1 MPALLQN
8 SVLDAIAEFFRL
20 PPGELPRTLMRVGV
34 IWLLAWLVMRVIH
47 LIARRIVAAVDDG
60 DDSTLTVAEKRGQT
74 IAQLLR
80 SVGRVVVLGLTA
92 LLTLDVFFDIGPLL
106 AGAGILGLAVSFGAQ
121 SLVKDV
127 IGGFFILLENQF
139 VVGDVVEAA
148 GKSGT
153 VERMTLR
160 VVMLRD
166 LRGVLHIIPN
176 GQIAAVSNFTRSW
189 SRAVVEVSV
198 AYSANVD
205 HAIAVLQDEAERFA
219 ADAVWQ
225 ARLEGAPDVLGV
237 EQLGENGVTIRALLR
252 TVPGAQWE
260 VGREFR
266 RRIKNRLDREGI
278 EMSYPQ
284 RVVHLRRAAGPTDTT
299 RAEQGEGE

>member
-8 SVLDAIAEFFRL
+8 GVLDAIAEFFRL

-34 IWLLAWLVMRVIH
+34 IWLIAWLVMRVIH
-47 LIARRIVAAVDDG
+47 LVARRIVAAVDDG

-205 HAIAVLQDEAERFA
+205 HAIAVLQDEAGRFV

>member
-8 SVLDAIAEFFRL
+8 GVLDAIAEFFRL

-284 RVVHLRRAAGPTDTT
+284 RVVHLRQAAGPTETM
-299 RAEQGEGE
+299 RADQGEGE

>member
-47 LIARRIVAAVDDG
+47 LVARRIVAAVDDG

-284 RVVHLRRAAGPTDTT
+284 RVVHLRQAAGPTETM
-299 RAEQGEGE
+299 RADQGEGE

>member
-1 MPALLQN
+1 
-8 SVLDAIAEFFRL
+8 
-20 PPGELPRTLMRVGV
+20 
-34 IWLLAWLVMRVIH
+34 
-47 LIARRIVAAVDDG
+47 
-60 DDSTLTVAEKRGQT
+60 
-74 IAQLLR
+74 
-80 SVGRVVVLGLTA
+80 
-92 LLTLDVFFDIGPLL
+92 
-106 AGAGILGLAVSFGAQ
+106 
-121 SLVKDV
+121 
-127 IGGFFILLENQF
+127 
-139 VVGDVVEAA
+139 
-148 GKSGT
+148 
-153 VERMTLR
+153 
-160 VVMLRD
+160 MLRD

-284 RVVHLRRAAGPTDTT
+284 RVVHLRQAAGPTETM
-299 RAEQGEGE
+299 RADQGEGE

>member
-237 EQLGENGVTIRALLR
+237 EQLGENGVTIRTLLR

-284 RVVHLRRAAGPTDTT
+284 RVVHLRQAAGPTETM
-299 RAEQGEGE
+299 RADQGEGE